1 MSYRFFFRKTFSE
14 KHNFNL
20 SFPSHFISSSFPL
33 RPSTSASPPHRCA
46 SSSWVI
52 NSLVRHLFSRFI
64 EGLQGGTRLWS
75 LCCYCSIGIFEG
87 DDKARCIGYHI
98 TNSSWSVD
106 DDKCF

>member
-14 KHNFNL
+14 KHCFNL

-52 NSLVRHLFSRFI
+52 NSNESDVEFNYS
-64 EGLQGGTRLWS
+64 GCKTTR
-75 LCCYCSIGIFEG
+75 
-87 DDKARCIGYHI
+87 RNQI
-98 TNSSWSVD
+98 TVAVLLL
-106 DDKCF
+106 

>member
-14 KHNFNL
+14 KHCFNL

-52 NSLVRHLFSRFI
+52 NR
-64 EGLQGGTRLWS
+64 LQGGTRLRS
-75 LCCYCSIGIFEG
+75 LCCYCSISIFEG
-87 DDKARCIGYHI
+87 DDKARCIGYHL
-98 TNSSWSVD
+98 TNSS
-106 DDKCF
+106 

>member
-52 NSLVRHLFSRFI
+52 NSNESDA
-64 EGLQGGTRLWS
+64 GLQGGTRLWS

-98 TNSSWSVD
+98 TNSS
-106 DDKCF
+106 

>member
-52 NSLVRHLFSRFI
+52 NRT
-64 EGLQGGTRLWS
+64 TRRNQIMVAML
-75 LCCYCSIGIFEG
+75 LL
-87 DDKARCIGYHI
+87 
-98 TNSSWSVD
+98 
-106 DDKCF
+106 